1 MARNLNPKCKQ
12 CRREGQKLFIKGER
26 CYSPKCAMVKKNF
39 PPGAHGAKGYPR
51 LSGYGIQLREKQK
64 AKKIYRILE
73 AQFKNYFKK
82 AFKNKENT
90 GEILLQLLE
99 MRLDNVIYRSGLAKS
114 RNLAR
119 QLVSHG
125 HFLVNSKKVNIPS
138 YQLKIGDIISL
149 KDKSKNLKIFS
160 KLKEQIKK
168 TEPLGWISID
178 LEKLE
183 IKITDKPKLS
193 DAKKEF
199 DPKLIIEFYSK

>member
-90 GEILLQLLE
+90 EEILLQLLE

-138 YQLKIGDIISL
+138 YQLKIGDVISL

-168 TEPLGWISID
+168 IEPLGWISIN